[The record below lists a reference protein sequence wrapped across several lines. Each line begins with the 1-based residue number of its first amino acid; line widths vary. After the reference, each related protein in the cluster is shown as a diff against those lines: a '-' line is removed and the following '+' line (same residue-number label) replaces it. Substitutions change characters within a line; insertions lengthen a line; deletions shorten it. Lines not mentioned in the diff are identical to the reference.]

1 MDSGVREM
9 KPGYLLLLLTVFFLS
24 GCSSSSVVPAVDIG
38 VTPTGYIYTNAG
50 ADVDVDDIID
60 QSTAL
65 EQCKERGFDDVRTY
79 RRLQRNCH
87 VGITT
92 GLNCRVRR
100 VVVEHECVAK
110 EDLLEAPTAD
120 EVVLTLTVDRPIP
133 LTVFAEPDI
142 MACLREDHK
151 SIVDAAVENAAVQ
164 AAALASCR
172 STNVN
177 VDLVTPLETDVVC
190 LKRGETTCLEYEFQR
205 RFRCTDTMSAFFDR
219 G

>member
-1 MDSGVREM
+1 M
-9 KPGYLLLLLTVFFLS
+9 KFGFFPLLVAFLLLS
-24 GCSSSSVVPAVDIG
+24 GCSASSVVPAVDVG

-50 ADVDVDDIID
+50 ADIDVDDIID
-60 QSTAL
+60 QTTAL
-65 EQCKERGFDDVRTY
+65 EQCKKNGFDDVRSY
-79 RRLQRNCH
+79 RRLRRNCH

-92 GLNCRVRR
+92 GVNCRVRR
-100 VVVEHECVAK
+100 VVVEHECVSK
-110 EDLLEAPTAD
+110 DDLIDEPTAD

-151 SIVDAAVENAAVQ
+151 SIVEASVENAAIQ

-172 STNVN
+172 STNIN

-190 LKRGETTCLEYEFQR
+190 LKRGETACLEYQFHR

-219 G
+219 

>member
-1 MDSGVREM
+1 MDLRLRDM
-9 KPGYLLLLLTVFFLS
+9 KPSYPLLIFASFLLAA
-24 GCSSSSVVPAVDIG
+24 CSSSSVVPAVDVG

-60 QSTAL
+60 QTTAL
-65 EQCKERGFDDVRTY
+65 EQCKERGFDNVRTY

-92 GLNCRVRR
+92 GVNCRVRR

-110 EDLLEAPTAD
+110 EDLSEAPTAD
-120 EVVLTLTVDRPIP
+120 EVVLTLTVDQPIP

-151 SIVDAAVENAAVQ
+151 TIVDAAVENAAVQ

-172 STNVN
+172 LSNIN
-177 VDLVTPLETDVVC
+177 VDLVTPIETDVIC
-190 LKRGETTCLEYEFQR
+190 LKRGETTCLEYEFHR